1 MLFIIQTHISY
12 KHCIVFVIDVQIVL
26 KSDVRDS
33 AEESRAFFYDNFT
46 NSLTNTFVR
55 NVTFKRGEM
64 IAFKQKLYFSI
75 EVSFFFFHFCIISN
89 YVDCQRTLIELR
101 G

>member
-33 AEESRAFFYDNFT
+33 AEESRAFFYDNVT

-75 EVSFFFFHFCIISN
+75 EVSLFSILYS
-89 YVDCQRTLIELR
+89 TLIPLIFPHL
-101 G
+101 